1 MKKWLEDSKAF
12 FGSRS
17 NRKLMLNYGVVIL
30 VIICFSVSS
39 FCVMGSF
46 LISRFDSNNEIIVS
60 TLSRSLN
67 NVFKKIDDINKSLVE
82 LQANNDI
89 FSENG
94 IIYADTA
101 TKIKFASQ
109 INTLTLANDF
119 IEEIAFMKKDQA
131 NMITSQGTIDK
142 AEFFEKKYSCEQYNL
157 NFFNIIETDYYTIK
171 ALPSTYYRN
180 LVKYPSEDPRR
191 LMVFIKSIPAT
202 DINIVMFVSEERF
215 LRYTNLE
222 QIDGKMTFRI
232 YDQSNT
238 LIFSNATED
247 YQISTAKV
255 SPEYKEEVIKEG
267 SKILYVK
274 KSDYNSF
281 YYIAE
286 INNYVRTGM
295 LLSCILLFLG
305 LIAAAIF
312 VVLRIKKSNQI
323 LAEVYR
329 ELDMDENESSI
340 DMIDQGILGLKTEIE
355 EKNSRINM
363 MKQEIQNS
371 LFAKLVHSSSYY
383 NKHKKAVE
391 MVFERILEKEKY
403 IVISL
408 EVLKENAYFPRYE
421 VETFIDKFSEMS
433 IQEITIEEQGEK
445 YLFVLGMYDA
455 TSIELLTD
463 EINKT
468 AREIRGRD
476 IDILVSMSKEFFGL
490 GGIYDAYGDIKICRD
505 YRGVNDKESVLSI
518 KDIKYG
524 SYLYIP
530 LNFKDEFTN
539 KMMTKEEQALK
550 DYCKEIF
557 QANLKNNIP
566 IIKFEFL
573 LRTMQNAII
582 EVLSTNKKGKSELF
596 EIEQVFLSRIEHLKE
611 DYDIEGVINSF
622 YNLLHLS
629 IAMCDSKKNTLNRAD
644 VIKYINAHY
653 HEDLYLEKIASAF
666 HTTSKYFSNYF
677 KKEFSVGFSEY
688 LTQLR
693 ISHAKKLLIESKIS
707 LAEVGERVGYFNQA
721 TFAVAFKKN
730 VGVPPGKYRD
740 MHKDGEKDGQEEK

>member
-1 MKKWLEDSKAF
+1 MKKWIENCKAF

-17 NRKLMLNYGVVIL
+17 NRKLMLNYGMIVL
-30 VIICFSVSS
+30 IIISFSVFS
-39 FCVMGSF
+39 FFAMGSF
-46 LISRFDSNNEIIVS
+46 LISRFDSNNEIIVN

-82 LQANNDI
+82 LQENNDI
-89 FSENG
+89 FSDNG
-94 IIYADTA
+94 IIHADTA
-101 TKIKFASQ
+101 TKIKFSSQ
-109 INTLTLANDF
+109 INTLTLSNDF
-119 IEEIAFMKKDQA
+119 IEEIAFMKKDQ
-131 NMITSQGTIDK
+131 NHMITSQGTVDK
-142 AEFFEKKYSCEQYNL
+142 TEFFEKRYNCEQYNL

-171 ALPSTYYRN
+171 ALPSAYYKN
-180 LVKYPSEDPRR
+180 LVKYPSEDPQR
-191 LMVFIKSIPAT
+191 LMVFIKSIPST
-202 DINIVMFVSEERF
+202 NINIILFVSEERF

-232 YDQSNT
+232 YDQGDE
-238 LIFSNATED
+238 LIFSNAADD
-247 YQISTAKV
+247 YRINTGKV
-255 SPEYKEEVIKEG
+255 PPEYKEEVIKEG

-274 KSDYNSF
+274 KSDYNNF

-286 INNYVRTGM
+286 INNYVRTSM
-295 LLSCILLFLG
+295 LISCILLFLG
-305 LIAAAIF
+305 LITAAFF
-312 VVLRIKKSNQI
+312 VVMRIKKSNKI

-329 ELDMDENESSI
+329 ELDMDENESYI
-340 DMIDQGILGLKTEIE
+340 DMIDEGILGLKAEIE
-355 EKNSRINM
+355 ERNGRIDT

-391 MVFERILEKEKY
+391 MVFEKISEREKY

-408 EVLKENAYFPRYE
+408 EVIKENSYSPKYE
-421 VETFIDKFSEMS
+421 VEAFSEKFSDMS
-433 IQEITIEEQGEK
+433 IQEITIEEQGGK
-445 YLFVLGMYDA
+445 YLFILGMYDT

-468 AREIRGRD
+468 AKEIRSRD
-476 IDILVSMSKEFFGL
+476 IDILVSVSIEYLGL
-490 GGIYDAYGDIKICRD
+490 SGIYEAYGDIKICRD
-505 YRGVNDKESVLSI
+505 YRGVNDKESVLHI

-530 LNFKDEFTN
+530 LNFKDEFTS
-539 KMMTKEEQALK
+539 KMVTKEEQALK

-557 QANLKNNIP
+557 QVNLKNNIP

-611 DYDIEGVINSF
+611 DYDFEGVINSF

-644 VIKYINAHY
+644 VIKYINTHY
-653 HEDLYLEKIASAF
+653 NEDLYLEKIASVF
-666 HTTSKYFSNYF
+666 DTTSKYFSNYF
-677 KKEFSVGFSEY
+677 KKEFSIGFSEY
-688 LTQLR
+688 LTQIR
-693 ISHAKKLLIESKIS
+693 ISHAKKLLIESKSS
-707 LAEVGERVGYFNQA
+707 LGEIGEKVGYFNQA

-740 MHKDGEKDGQEEK
+740 MHKNTGDDKKKEN